1 MSVKP
6 KTPKAVHLLQSTEV
20 RPAHALARLAIW
32 MLPYQARTLDRI
44 ACPQLL
50 TAWREAARSAQV
62 RTFDLVQKDK
72 IFAIGYC
79 FGGGGVLELMRAW
92 PSTPGLLGEPHC
104 KSLPFHG
111 QIVFLAHMC
120 TRPRTPGLLKWPHRF
135 SLLISG
141 KIGCLQP
148 PTCVGMAP

>member
-1 MSVKP
+1 MPWQAWQPGCCIFRLRVCIALHHMP
-6 KTPKAVHLLQSTEV
+6 AAVDSM
-20 RPAHALARLAIW
+20 ARGG
-32 MLPYQARTLDRI
+32 
-44 ACPQLL
+44 
-50 TAWREAARSAQV
+50 RSAQV

-135 SLLISG
+135 SPLISG